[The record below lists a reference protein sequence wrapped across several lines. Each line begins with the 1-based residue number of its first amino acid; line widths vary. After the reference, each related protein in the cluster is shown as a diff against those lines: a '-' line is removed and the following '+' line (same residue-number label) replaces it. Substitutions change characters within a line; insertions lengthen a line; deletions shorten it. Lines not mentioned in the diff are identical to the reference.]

1 VSGAATYRGHA
12 LPGAVRT
19 LPRAYYTSEALYKE
33 EAERIF
39 AQRWVCV
46 GRAEQ
51 IPNPG
56 DYFLAEVAG
65 ESLIVVRD
73 PAGLHAF
80 FNVCRHRG
88 TRLCEEPS
96 GRLAGAI
103 QCPYHGWTYALDGRL
118 LGAPHM
124 SDADGFDKTEFPLHA
139 AALGTWEGFLFVSL
153 QPQPPA
159 LEVALA
165 PLAGKFAA
173 WRLGELRALRR
184 IEYDV
189 RANWKLLFQNFS
201 ECYHCPRIHPELT
214 RLSDYRSGANDLV
227 EGPILGGY
235 MTIDRPGESLTLSGQ
250 AACPQPVGRL
260 SDADLR
266 RVYYYSVFPNL
277 FLTLLPDYA
286 MWHTLL
292 PVAVDRTRIVCE
304 WLFAPEAVAQA
315 RAGPED
321 AVAFWDR
328 TNRQDWHVCELAQQG
343 VSSRAYTPGPYAVQE
358 SLLAAFDR
366 EYLAT
371 LGRSPRPEGPL

>member
-1 VSGAATYRGHA
+1 MSGTPIYRGHA
-12 LPGAVRT
+12 LPVQVRT
-19 LPRAYYTSEALYKE
+19 LPGDYYTSHELHAE
-33 EAERIF
+33 ERERIF
-39 AQRWVCV
+39 ARRWVCV

-51 IPNPG
+51 IPDPG

-73 PAGLHAF
+73 GDGFHGF

-88 TRLCEEPS
+88 TRLCEEAS
-96 GRLAGAI
+96 GRLNGTIA
-103 QCPYHGWTYALDGRL
+103 CPYHGWTYGLDGRL

-124 SDADGFDKTEFPLHA
+124 GDSEGFDKAQFPLHG
-139 AALGTWEGFLFVSL
+139 AALAAWEGFLFVNL
-153 QPQPPA
+153 QPRPPQ
-159 LEVALA
+159 LEAALA
-165 PLAGKFAA
+165 PLVGRFAA
-173 WRLGELRALRR
+173 WRLGELRARRR

-189 RANWKLLFQNFS
+189 RANWKLFFQNFS

-214 RLSDYRSGANDLV
+214 QLSDYRSGANDLT

-235 MTIDRPGESLTLSGQ
+235 MTLDPPGDSLTLSGR
-250 AACPQPVGRL
+250 AACPPLAGPAAG
-260 SDADLR
+260 DDGR

-286 MWHTLL
+286 LSHTLW

-304 WLFAPEAVAQA
+304 WLFAPEAPTTGD
-315 RAGPED
+315 GPQD
-321 AVAFWDR
+321 AIDFWDR

-343 VSSRAYTPGPYAVQE
+343 VRSRAYTPGPYSVQE

-366 EYLAT
+366 ELLTA
-371 LGRSPRPEGPL
+371 LNRAVS

>member
-1 VSGAATYRGHA
+1 VSEAVIFRGHA
-12 LPGAVRT
+12 LPAQVRT
-19 LPRAYYTSEALYKE
+19 LPGEYYTSEQVYRE
-33 EAERIF
+33 EADRVF
-39 AQRWVCV
+39 ARRWVCV
-46 GRAEQ
+46 GRAEGVAE
-51 IPNPG
+51 PG
-56 DYFLAEVAG
+56 SYVLADVAG

-73 PAGLHAF
+73 PQARLHAL

-88 TRLCEEPS
+88 TRLCEAAS
-96 GRLAGAI
+96 GRLGGTI

-124 SDADGFDKTEFPLHA
+124 ADTPGFDPAEFPLRE
-139 AALGTWEGFLFVSL
+139 AALGAWQGFLFVSL
-153 QPQPPA
+153 EGQPPA
-159 LEVALA
+159 LDAALA

-173 WRLGELRALRR
+173 WRLGELRAFRR

-214 RLSDYRSGANDLV
+214 RLSHYRSGANDLT

-235 MTIDRPGESLTLSGQ
+235 MTIDPPAESLTLSGR
-250 AACPQPVGRL
+250 AACPQPLGPLGDDDR
-260 SDADLR
+260 R

-286 MWHTLL
+286 MGHTLW
-292 PVAVDRTRIVCE
+292 PVAPDRTRVVCE
-304 WLFAPEAVAQA
+304 WLFAPEAAA
-315 RAGPED
+315 PPATGAED

-328 TNRQDWHVCELAQQG
+328 TNRQDWHVCERAQQG

-366 EYLAT
+366 ELRAA
-371 LGRSPRPEGPL
+371 LGR